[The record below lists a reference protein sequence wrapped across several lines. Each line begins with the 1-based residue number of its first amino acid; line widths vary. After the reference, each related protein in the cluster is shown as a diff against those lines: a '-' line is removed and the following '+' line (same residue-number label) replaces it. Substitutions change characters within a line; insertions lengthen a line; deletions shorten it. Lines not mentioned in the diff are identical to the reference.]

1 MKVEVIE
8 IFRDVYTNE
17 IYKKGKELTVDNKRY
32 QQIKDFVKIIKN
44 TRKK

>member
-1 MKVEVIE
+1 MKVKVTE

-17 IYKKGKELTVDNKRY
+17 IYQKGKELTVDNKRY

>member
-1 MKVEVIE
+1 MKVEVTE

-17 IYKKGKELTVDNKRY
+17 IYPKGKELTVDNKRY

>member
-1 MKVEVIE
+1 MKVEVTE
-8 IFRDVYTNE
+8 MFRDVYTNE
-17 IYKKGKELTVDNKRY
+17 IYSKGKELNVDNKRY

>member
-1 MKVEVIE
+1 MKVEVTE

-17 IYKKGKELTVDNKRY
+17 IYSKGKELTVDNKRY
-32 QQIKDFVKIIKN
+32 QQIKDFVKVIKK

>member
-1 MKVEVIE
+1 MKVKVTE

-17 IYKKGKELTVDNKRY
+17 IYSKGKELTVDNKRY